1 MNNSK
6 IAVRYAKALF
16 LTASE
21 REIVDVV
28 GEDIRRITALMVESP
43 DFIIFL
49 QSSAIKKS
57 KKVELFRQILEP
69 HVHELT
75 LRFVLLVAENRREI
89 YLPDICRDYIQI
101 MREKMNIM
109 PVVVTT
115 AVGLSPEVLDSIR
128 KDLGSKTGKT
138 IELTEKV
145 KPEIIGGL
153 VLRLGDLQFD
163 GSVANQLRKV
173 KEELLRSEL
182 I

>member
-16 LTASE
+16 LSAKE

-28 GEDIRRITALMVESP
+28 GDDIRRIITLISESP
-43 DFIIFL
+43 DFVIFL
-49 QSSAIKKS
+49 QSSAIQKS
-57 KKVELFRQILEP
+57 KKAELFKLILEP

-75 LRFVLLVAENRREI
+75 LRFVLLVAENRRENF
-89 YLPDICRDYIQI
+89 LPDICRDYIQI
-101 MREKMNIM
+101 MRNKMNIL
-109 PVVVTT
+109 PVLVTS
-115 AVGLSPEVLDSIR
+115 AVGLSPELLDFIR
-128 KDLGSKTGKT
+128 IDLGSKTGKT
-138 IELTEKV
+138 IELTQQV

-182 I
+182 V